1 MYVYLTLEEGFNYAV
16 DKDHLLWSEELVY
29 GNWEDGLSGDGTR
42 QKTVDV
48 LVPESVQRNG
58 TWYLH
63 VFMAKMGY
71 TLDSESKDYKEQAIT
86 YQSTCENHE
95 CEADNRNIDFVSF
108 VSFQCLINT
117 VSAECTTLPIC

>member
-1 MYVYLTLEEGFNYAV
+1 MYLTLEEDFNYAV

-29 GNWEDGLSGDGTR
+29 GNWEDGQSGDGTR

-86 YQSTCENHE
+86 YQSTCENYE
-95 CEADNRNIDFVSF
+95 CKADNYNINLCFFLCSV
-108 VSFQCLINT
+108 
-117 VSAECTTLPIC
+117 